1 MTHKSKAIVIKSMR
15 YSEADLIVKLY
26 TQEHGLLSFLVRGVL
41 KTKKGKLRA
50 SFFQIGNQLDVDYIV
65 KNKTTLHNIKEVK
78 PLEHYKDLNTSILKC
93 SLVTFIFEILNQLL
107 VENQE
112 DLSCYSFLEDA
123 LNWLDK
129 NNQIALFHH
138 YFLLRLTYFLG
149 FFPTQEVYEYSLVN
163 SNLDFLEFFPLLGI
177 NFDELSEL
185 KMDKMSRKLLL
196 NKILYYYKLNIPE
209 FKEPKSLEV
218 FEQLFS

>member
-1 MTHKSKAIVIKSMR
+1 MIHKSKAIVVKTMR

-50 SFFQIGNQLDVDYIV
+50 AFFQIGNQLDVDYIV
-65 KNKTTLHNIKEVK
+65 KNKTTLHSIKEVK
-78 PLEHYKDLNTSILKC
+78 PLEHYKDLNTSILKS
-93 SLVTFIFEILNQLL
+93 SLVTFVFEILNQLL
-107 VENQE
+107 VENHE
-112 DLSCYSFLEDA
+112 DLACYDFLETA
-123 LNWLDK
+123 LIWLD
-129 NNQIALFHH
+129 NSSQIALFHH

-149 FFPTQEVYEYSLVN
+149 FFPTQEMYEYSLVN
-163 SNLDFLEFFPLLGI
+163 SNLDFLEFSPLLGI
-177 NFDELSEL
+177 DFDELSEL
-185 KMDKMSRKLLL
+185 KIDKMHRKLLL